1 MIIDSVHRIA
11 ALLCLVSLPSL
22 RAQERPLPNADQ
34 FMAQVKARLASDD
47 TRQSGYMYLE
57 RRTEEK
63 LDATGRP
70 VHLSQKVFEVYPG
83 IPGEARY
90 RRLIEDDGR
99 PIAPATLA
107 TEDRKRQRVAQDYV
121 NSLSTKAGRGQDAQR
136 RDKERREEAAAID
149 DLFRIYD
156 IRLVGRES
164 VDGGETIVATLA
176 PRPGVTARTDDGKMM
191 RHFTARAW
199 ISEAD
204 DEVVRV
210 EIEALDDLSIGW
222 GLFARVHKGARATYQ
237 RRKVNDEIWLPAD
250 VTWSGT
256 GRLLLFKQVR
266 ERGQSN
272 LRLPKIYR
280 RHHHDVYDA
289 GSVVIRRRTLRSTES
304 ARRQRPLRLF
314 RKTSSRRASIVRTQQ
329 PLSPTVELQLRLV
342 RPRS

>member
-1 MIIDSVHRIA
+1 MDEQLVVSTTVQSGNSHNRLVHRIA
-11 ALLCLVSLPSL
+11 ALLCLLSLPSL
-22 RAQERPLPNADQ
+22 CAQERPLPNADQ

-70 VHLSQKVFEVYPG
+70 LHLSQKVFEVYPG

-90 RRLIEDDGR
+90 RRLIEDEGR

-107 TEDRKRQRVAQDYV
+107 SEDRKRQRVAQDYV
-121 NSLSTKAGRGQDAQR
+121 NRLSTKAGREQDAQR

-164 VDGGETIVATLA
+164 VDKCETIVATLTPKRGA
-176 PRPGVTARTDDGKMM
+176 TASTDDGKMM

-204 DEVVRV
+204 NEVVRV

-237 RRKVNDEIWLPAD
+237 RRKVNDEIWLPAA

-266 ERGQSN
+266 ERGRSEFFD
-272 LRLPKIYR
+272 YR
-280 RHHHDVYDA
+280 KFTV
-289 GSVVIRRRTLRSTES
+289 GTSTTYTTP
-304 ARRQRPLRLF
+304 AP
-314 RKTSSRRASIVRTQQ
+314 
-329 PLSPTVELQLRLV
+329 
-342 RPRS
+342 